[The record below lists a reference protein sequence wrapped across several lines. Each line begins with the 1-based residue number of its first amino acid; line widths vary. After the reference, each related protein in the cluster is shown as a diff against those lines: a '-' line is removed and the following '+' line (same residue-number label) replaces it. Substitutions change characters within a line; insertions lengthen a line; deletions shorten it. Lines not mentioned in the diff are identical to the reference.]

1 MTLTSIAETEAG
13 EGREEIVSSL
23 SPDGSIETLREISKA
38 MWNAA
43 YSSSGVPDSSISI
56 SLWLNDNLHYNRETL
71 DFLAENYY
79 ISSFSGNM
87 SSKSYSKAAAD
98 WLKYSTGGVLEKN
111 TGIFSPD
118 KFAVMLTSVK
128 FQANWHDKFDKS
140 KTKSGVFHSPDG
152 DVNADYMK
160 RQITDSYYFA
170 EDFAAVRLGLDGGNM
185 WFILP
190 DEEYDAERLIND
202 AAGVICGKSG
212 AADSKFIK
220 INLSI
225 PKFDI
230 TSELEL
236 TDKIKDTVGSA
247 VFEDGAD
254 FSPLISDTLPEAFIS
269 EITQSARLSIDEVGV
284 SGSAYYNVGYYGAAM
299 PPDEEVDFTLDRPFF
314 CAVTG
319 ANNLPFFV
327 AYVTLP

>member
-1 MTLTSIAETEAG
+1 MKNNRRLKIKLSMILCVVFAVFCVFMAYSCAEKGMEKFALSTAVYPEMSPYPKNNSIFTSESRQEAYDKYRVDREKQIDQPALDGFDFAPFTETSMNILLSFDAGNAVISPSALYLTLTSIAETEAG
-13 EGREEIVSSL
+13 EGREEIASSL

-38 MWNAA
+38 MWNSA

-98 WLKYSTGGVLEKN
+98 WLKYSTGGALEKN

-190 DEEYDAERLIND
+190 R
-202 AAGVICGKSG
+202 
-212 AADSKFIK
+212 
-220 INLSI
+220 
-225 PKFDI
+225 
-230 TSELEL
+230 
-236 TDKIKDTVGSA
+236 
-247 VFEDGAD
+247 
-254 FSPLISDTLPEAFIS
+254 
-269 EITQSARLSIDEVGV
+269 
-284 SGSAYYNVGYYGAAM
+284 
-299 PPDEEVDFTLDRPFF
+299 
-314 CAVTG
+314 
-319 ANNLPFFV
+319 
-327 AYVTLP
+327 